1 MKQKR
6 DFLDFLETILKYKK
20 LLLYTFIAAA
30 VLSLI
35 VSLLLPLWY
44 RSSAKVF
51 FPEQSGGLNID
62 MSAVLGNVPID
73 MGAPGVIGNE
83 RLNSIF
89 SSRVF
94 LDDVIDTFHLQ
105 EVYKQE
111 YRFKTREML
120 ADNIN
125 TELNYDDQ
133 SITVSFDYK
142 EDPQKAFEIC
152 SYMLNKANE
161 LNMEIQSKEARNNRS
176 FIEVA
181 YNKAQSRIKVL
192 EDSLQQFQQEYNT
205 YLLDEQITAT
215 VEAQA
220 TQEAQLLEAKIQYDY
235 MRQVLDKKSSKLRDL
250 RMQIDAAEREL
261 KKRQYATPEYSVLLP
276 LKKVSLH
283 AFTYYRLKREI
294 EIGAKVLEFLTPQY
308 EQAKIK
314 ENQSQPSFVIM
325 DPPDVP
331 EYKYKPKRAF
341 VVIGATALIML
352 LMFIYIIILESIL
365 TLKNSEPL
373 RYDKLKNILSHF
385 KIHLS

>member
-1 MKQKR
+1 MEKKR

-20 LLLYTFIAAA
+20 LLLYTFFVTVI
-30 VLSLI
+30 LSLI
-35 VSLLLPLWY
+35 ISLLLPLWY

-73 MGAPGVIGNE
+73 LGTPGVIGNE

-94 LDDVIDTFHLQ
+94 LDDVIKKFHLQ
-105 EVYKQE
+105 EVYGKK

-120 ADNIN
+120 TENIN
-125 TELNYDDQ
+125 TEVNYDDQ

-142 EDPQKAFEIC
+142 EDPQKAYEIC
-152 SYMLNKANE
+152 AYMLNKANE
-161 LNMEIQSKEARNNRS
+161 MNIEIQSKEARNNRT
-176 FIEVA
+176 FIAAA
-181 YNKAQSRIKVL
+181 YNRAQSRIKVL
-192 EDSLQQFQQEYNT
+192 EDSLQQFQQKYNT

-215 VEAQA
+215 VQAQA
-220 TQEAQLLEAKIQYDY
+220 DQEARLMESKIQYDY
-235 MRQVLDKKSSKLRDL
+235 MRRVVDKNSPKLRDL
-250 RMQIDAAEREL
+250 KIQIEVAEKEL
-261 KKRQYATPEYSVLLP
+261 KKRQTSTPGYSVLLP

-308 EQAKIK
+308 EQAKIR
-314 ENQSQPSFVIM
+314 ENQSQPSFVIL

-341 VVIGATALIML
+341 VVIGATGLVMI
-352 LMFIYIIILESIL
+352 LMFIYIFILEAIQN
-365 TLKNSEPL
+365 LKNSDPA
-373 RYDKLKNILSHF
+373 RYKKLKHILSHL
-385 KIHLS
+385 KIHLA

>member
-20 LLLYTFIAAA
+20 LLIYTFFSA
-30 VLSLI
+30 VILSLI
-35 VSLLLPLWY
+35 ISFLLPLWY

-73 MGAPGVIGNE
+73 LGMQGVLGNE

-89 SSRVF
+89 GSRVF
-94 LDDVIDTFHLQ
+94 LDDVIDKFQLQ
-105 EVYKQE
+105 EVYEQE

-120 ADNIN
+120 TDNIS
-125 TELNYDDQ
+125 TEMNYDDQ

-142 EDPQKAFEIC
+142 GDPQKAYEIC
-152 SYMLNKANE
+152 TFMLNKANE
-161 LNMEIQSKEARNNRS
+161 MNIEIQSKEARNNRS
-176 FIEVA
+176 FIEAA
-181 YNKAQSRIKVL
+181 YNKAQNRIKAL
-192 EDSLQQFQQEYNT
+192 EDSLHQFQQKYNVF
-205 YLLDEQITAT
+205 LLDEQITAT

-220 TQEAQLLEAKIQYDY
+220 TQEAQLMEIRIQYDY
-235 MRQVLDKKSSKLRDL
+235 LSRVLDKNSPKLRDL
-250 RMQIDAAEREL
+250 KIQIEVAEKEL
-261 KKRQYATPEYSVLLP
+261 NKRQFSTPDYSVLLP

-283 AFTYYRLKREI
+283 AFTYYRLKREL

-314 ENQSQPSFVIM
+314 ENQSQPSFVIL

-341 VVIGATALIML
+341 VVIGATGFIML
-352 LMFIYIIILESIL
+352 LMFIYIIILESIR
-365 TLKNSEPL
+365 TLKNNEPL
-373 RYDKLKNILSHF
+373 RYEKLKSILSHF

>member
-1 MKQKR
+1 
-6 DFLDFLETILKYKK
+6 
-20 LLLYTFIAAA
+20 
-30 VLSLI
+30 
-35 VSLLLPLWY
+35 
-44 RSSAKVF
+44 
-51 FPEQSGGLNID
+51 
-62 MSAVLGNVPID
+62 
-73 MGAPGVIGNE
+73 
-83 RLNSIF
+83 
-89 SSRVF
+89 
-94 LDDVIDTFHLQ
+94 
-105 EVYKQE
+105 
-111 YRFKTREML
+111 
-120 ADNIN
+120 
-125 TELNYDDQ
+125 
-133 SITVSFDYK
+133 
-142 EDPQKAFEIC
+142 
-152 SYMLNKANE
+152 
-161 LNMEIQSKEARNNRS
+161 MEIQSKEARNNRS

-220 TQEAQLLEAKIQYDY
+220 TQEAQLMEAKIQYDY